1 MMFLQHMVHHWFTCA
16 WLDLWHMILQFL
28 SASAIKQRPTAK
40 LLCSA
45 AESRPL
51 PTAVL
56 KTRFT
61 MSTNGF
67 YWFSSMAIDSID
79 LHISGTKKYSTFRVC
94 SSSDSLHHCFGF
106 DKASNFI
113 IHCSLTSLEILHQE
127 VTVGVQRSSCRC
139 QRFHSSQDVLAVGF
153 GISSFALKKKTK
165 RTDGMGLNQ
174 LWRSL
179 MSVQFLF

>member
-1 MMFLQHMVHHWFTCA
+1 MMFLHGSPSVHLC
-16 WLDLWHMILQFL
+16 LVGSMILQFL

-45 AESRPL
+45 AESHPL
-51 PTAVL
+51 PTVVL

-153 GISSFALKKKTK
+153 GISSFALKKTK

-179 MSVQFLF
+179 MSIQFLF